1 MLRPAPLLITCALT
15 NMIATAAST
24 SPEYV
29 ATATYIAPSNRS
41 DRRADAAFP
50 EDGHWPSSGCDV
62 LGLVQ
67 NSLFNYRFLVSII
80 IMLRLISGKEGTPM
94 AVKSSISDLDAQME
108 KLRERRRVLI
118 VKSAERFARAA
129 TKSGLAEMEIT
140 DEEVERIFEEIAAR
154 FRKEEKKGAGGPPPQ
169 ARRPAAGGAGTA
181 LEVSHDG

>member
-1 MLRPAPLLITCALT
+1 
-15 NMIATAAST
+15 
-24 SPEYV
+24 
-29 ATATYIAPSNRS
+29 
-41 DRRADAAFP
+41 
-50 EDGHWPSSGCDV
+50 
-62 LGLVQ
+62 
-67 NSLFNYRFLVSII
+67 
-80 IMLRLISGKEGTPM
+80 M

-154 FRKEEKKGAGGPPPQ
+154 FRKEEKKGVGGPPPQ